1 MNPRTAALIAL
12 IVPLCACDG
21 VHGVEPMPSAAAPPP
36 ATPSV
41 MATPSTSE
49 PSPSGAPISS
59 PAMVDPAVADPALA
73 GRTLTRTIER
83 DANNDGIPES
93 RVFITETFDAQGR
106 LASRTREVDR
116 DADGI
121 IDSKTVTDFN

>member
-12 IVPLCACDG
+12 IVPLCACNG
-21 VHGVEPMPSAAAPPP
+21 THGVEP
-36 ATPSV
+36 
-41 MATPSTSE
+41 
-49 PSPSGAPISS
+49 SPSDPPVSS
-59 PAMVDPAVADPALA
+59 PAMADPAAADPALA